1 MQQVKSNFQ
10 KATVFLLAFVMVFT
24 TGLSAQAAGANSLQL
39 KEEKKLAHG
48 AVYKVFSK
56 LIDEKQIQV
65 NVVEVD
71 LKNPSVQIAPI
82 FGDSGQIG
90 SRAKV
95 TTMAN
100 QNQAVAAI
108 NSSFFRMNNEGGTLG
123 MLVKDGKLL
132 SNAAEVPGWNTFAL
146 LKDGQ
151 ATVLPDILFNGQII
165 APNGDPFPIKGMNK
179 TEYFPPDSPA
189 SNYSGSLHLFTK
201 EWGSLS
207 RGTPTGYRD
216 VVEMEVTDG
225 LVSDIRINEGAQP
238 IPENGYVL
246 LAHGKASQFILDHF
260 GLGDSVEIEYGY
272 SPEAYE
278 IEEAIGVNFLLVT
291 DGKPI
296 AEFPTDSALL
306 GKNARSAIGINRNGT
321 TLYLIAIE
329 KTEAQPG
336 VTLQQLADILIE
348 LGAYTGV
355 NLDGGG
361 STSLAVQKPGDLG
374 VTRVN
379 GPAFERSVADA
390 LAVFNVAPKAEP
402 MELMIQGPQKVL
414 VDSEAVYTFK
424 GYDKNYHSLDPQ
436 KVSWKIPEEF
446 ATLVNNQVKWIKGG
460 DTQITA
466 SIDGKSVSLPVS
478 VVGKE
483 QIEKLEIVPEVIEVA
498 PLQQQ
503 NLEIKIVLKDGST
516 IVPTSSQVT
525 WEVEQAEMGQIKN
538 NQFVAGDK
546 TGSTFLTAKVAG
558 VSAEIEVK
566 VGYFDDIDGHWAQKN
581 IEQMA
586 VKGYAKGLQPRIF
599 GPNESLTRADF
610 IVFLSRIQGWQL
622 GDEEKAVTF
631 TEEMP
636 KYALPALQYAKYHE
650 IMMGDE
656 KGLMNPG
663 QSISRMEVSVILAR
677 LLEQE
682 SFDGDTASLEGLYKD
697 ANEIPEWAQSAVLLL
712 SEKKIFGGANQQFY
726 PRKDITRA
734 EMATVLLRAFVRH

>member
-1 MQQVKSNFQ
+1 MKSIFQ
-10 KATVFLLAFVMVFT
+10 KATVFLLAFVMIFS
-24 TGLSAQAAGANSLQL
+24 TGFSAQAAPTNSLQL

-48 AVYKVFSK
+48 AVYQVFSK

-90 SRAKV
+90 SKAKV

-132 SNAAEVPGWNTFAL
+132 SNPAEVPGWNTFAQ

-151 ATVLPDILFNGQII
+151 ATVLTDVLFTGQIT
-165 APNGDPFPIKGMNK
+165 APNGDQFPIKGINK
-179 TEYFPPDSPA
+179 TEYFPPGSPA

-260 GLGDSVEIEYGY
+260 GLGDPVEIEYGY

-291 DGKPI
+291 DGKPVTQ
-296 AEFPTDSALL
+296 FPTDSALL
-306 GKNARSAIGINRNGT
+306 GKNARSTIGINKNGT

-336 VTLQQLADILIE
+336 VTLQQLADILVE

-436 KVSWKIPEEF
+436 KVTWKVPEEF
-446 ATLVNNQVKWIKGG
+446 ASLVNNQVKWIKGG
-460 DTQITA
+460 DTKITA
-466 SIDGKSVSLPVS
+466 SIEGKSVSLPIS

-483 QIEKLEIVPEVIEVA
+483 QIEKLEIVPEVIEIA

-516 IVPTSSQVT
+516 IVPTSSQVK
-525 WEVEQAEMGQIKN
+525 WKVDQPEMGQIKN
-538 NQFVAGDK
+538 NQFIASDK
-546 TGSTFLTAKVAG
+546 TGSTVLTAEVAG
-558 VSAEIEVK
+558 VSAEVEVK
-566 VGYFDDIDGHWAQKN
+566 VGYFDDIEGHWAQKN

-586 VKGYAKGLQPRIF
+586 IKGFAKGLQPRIF

-622 GDEEKAVTF
+622 GDKEKAVTF

-636 KYALPALQYAKYHE
+636 QYALPALQYAKYHG

-677 LLEQE
+677 LIEQA
-682 SFDGDTASLEGLYKD
+682 SVDGDAASLAELYKD
-697 ANEIPEWAQSAVLLL
+697 AGEIPEWAQSAVLLL

-726 PRKDITRA
+726 PRKNITRA
-734 EMATVLLRAFVRH
+734 EMATVLLRAFVKE

>member
-1 MQQVKSNFQ
+1 MKSIFQ
-10 KATVFLLAFVMVFT
+10 KATVFLLAFVMIFS
-24 TGLSAQAAGANSLQL
+24 TGFSAQAAPTNSLQL

-48 AVYKVFSK
+48 AVYQVFSK

-90 SRAKV
+90 SKAKV

-132 SNAAEVPGWNTFAL
+132 SNPAEVPGWNTFAQ

-151 ATVLPDILFNGQII
+151 ATVLTDVLFTGQIT
-165 APNGDPFPIKGMNK
+165 APNGDQFPIKGINK
-179 TEYFPPDSPA
+179 TEYFPPGSPA

-260 GLGDSVEIEYGY
+260 GLGDPVEIEYGY

-291 DGKPI
+291 DGKPVTQ
-296 AEFPTDSALL
+296 FPTDSALL
-306 GKNARSAIGINRNGT
+306 GKNARSAIGINKNGT

-336 VTLQQLADILIE
+336 VTLQQLADILVE

-436 KVSWKIPEEF
+436 KVTWKVPEEF
-446 ATLVNNQVKWIKGG
+446 ASLVNNQVKWIKGG
-460 DTQITA
+460 DTKITA
-466 SIDGKSVSLPVS
+466 SIEGKSVSLPIS

-483 QIEKLEIVPEVIEVA
+483 QIEKLEIVPEVIEIA

-516 IVPTSSQVT
+516 IVPTFSQVK
-525 WEVEQAEMGQIKN
+525 WKVDQPEMGQIKN
-538 NQFVAGDK
+538 NQFIASDK
-546 TGSTFLTAKVAG
+546 TGSTVLTAEVAG
-558 VSAEIEVK
+558 VSAEVEVK
-566 VGYFDDIDGHWAQKN
+566 VGYFDDIEGHWAQKN

-586 VKGYAKGLQPRIF
+586 IKGFAKGLQPRIF

-622 GDEEKAVTF
+622 GDKEKAVTF

-636 KYALPALQYAKYHE
+636 QYALPALQYAKYHG

-677 LLEQE
+677 LIEQA
-682 SFDGDTASLEGLYKD
+682 SVDGDAASLAELYKD
-697 ANEIPEWAQSAVLLL
+697 AGEIPEWAQSAVLLL

-726 PRKDITRA
+726 PRKNITRA
-734 EMATVLLRAFVRH
+734 EMATVLLRAFVKE

>member
-1 MQQVKSNFQ
+1 MKSIFQ
-10 KATVFLLAFVMVFT
+10 KATVFLLAFVMIFS
-24 TGLSAQAAGANSLQL
+24 TGFSAQAAPTNSLQL

-48 AVYKVFSK
+48 AVYQVFSK

-90 SRAKV
+90 SKAKV

-132 SNAAEVPGWNTFAL
+132 SNPAEVPGWNTFAQ

-151 ATVLPDILFNGQII
+151 ATVLTDVLFTGQIT
-165 APNGDPFPIKGMNK
+165 APNGDQFPIKGINK
-179 TEYFPPDSPA
+179 TEYFPPGSPA

-260 GLGDSVEIEYGY
+260 GLGDPVEIEYGY

-291 DGKPI
+291 DGKPVTQ
-296 AEFPTDSALL
+296 FPTDSALL
-306 GKNARSAIGINRNGT
+306 GKNARSAIGINKNGT

-336 VTLQQLADILIE
+336 VTLQQLADILVE

-436 KVSWKIPEEF
+436 KVTWKVPEEF
-446 ATLVNNQVKWIKGG
+446 ASLVNNQVKWIKGG
-460 DTQITA
+460 DTKITA
-466 SIDGKSVSLPVS
+466 SIEGKSVSLPIS

-483 QIEKLEIVPEVIEVA
+483 QIEKLEIVPEVIEIA

-516 IVPTSSQVT
+516 IVPTSSQVK
-525 WEVEQAEMGQIKN
+525 WKVDQPEMGQIKN
-538 NQFVAGDK
+538 NQFIASDK
-546 TGSTFLTAKVAG
+546 TGSTVLTAEVAG
-558 VSAEIEVK
+558 VSAEVEVK
-566 VGYFDDIDGHWAQKN
+566 VGYFDDIEGHWAQKN

-586 VKGYAKGLQPRIF
+586 IKGFAKGLQPRIF

-622 GDEEKAVTF
+622 GDKEKAVTF

-636 KYALPALQYAKYHE
+636 QYALPALQYAKYHG

-677 LLEQE
+677 LIEQA
-682 SFDGDTASLEGLYKD
+682 SVDGDAASLAELYKD
-697 ANEIPEWAQSAVLLL
+697 AGEIPEWAQSAVLLL

-726 PRKDITRA
+726 PRKNITRA
-734 EMATVLLRAFVRH
+734 EMATVLLRAFVKE

>member
-1 MQQVKSNFQ
+1 VKSIFQ
-10 KATVFLLAFVMVFT
+10 KATVFLLAFVMIFS
-24 TGLSAQAAGANSLQL
+24 TGFSAQAAPTNSLQL

-48 AVYKVFSK
+48 AVYQVFSK

-90 SRAKV
+90 SKAKV

-132 SNAAEVPGWNTFAL
+132 SNPAEVPGWNTFAQ

-151 ATVLPDILFNGQII
+151 ATVLTDVLFTGQIT
-165 APNGDPFPIKGMNK
+165 APNGDQFPIKGINK
-179 TEYFPPDSPA
+179 TEYFPPGSPA

-260 GLGDSVEIEYGY
+260 GLGDPVEIEYGY

-291 DGKPI
+291 DGKPVTQ
-296 AEFPTDSALL
+296 FPTDSALL
-306 GKNARSAIGINRNGT
+306 GKNARSAIGINKNGT

-336 VTLQQLADILIE
+336 VTLQQLADILVE

-436 KVSWKIPEEF
+436 KVTWKVPEEF
-446 ATLVNNQVKWIKGG
+446 ASLVNNQVKWIKGG
-460 DTQITA
+460 DTKITA
-466 SIDGKSVSLPVS
+466 SIEGKSVSLPIS

-483 QIEKLEIVPEVIEVA
+483 QIEKLEIVPEVIEIA

-516 IVPTSSQVT
+516 IVPTSSQVK
-525 WEVEQAEMGQIKN
+525 WKVDQPEMGQIKN
-538 NQFVAGDK
+538 NQFIASDK
-546 TGSTFLTAKVAG
+546 TGSTVLTAEVAG
-558 VSAEIEVK
+558 VSAEVEVK
-566 VGYFDDIDGHWAQKN
+566 VGYFDDIEGHWAQKN

-586 VKGYAKGLQPRIF
+586 IKGFAKGLQPRIF

-622 GDEEKAVTF
+622 GDKEKAVTF

-636 KYALPALQYAKYHE
+636 QYALPALQYAKYHG

-677 LLEQE
+677 LIEQA
-682 SFDGDTASLEGLYKD
+682 SVDGDAASLAELYKD
-697 ANEIPEWAQSAVLLL
+697 AGEIPEWAQSAVLLL

-726 PRKDITRA
+726 PRKNITRA
-734 EMATVLLRAFVRH
+734 EMATVLLRAFVKE